1 MYCISLNEGHLRKHS
16 MLRMGAGVLVLVL
29 AFIISGCAVLKPAK
43 KSTQVQHLP
52 TPLPVAEPAEA
63 APAEPMAGLPQ
74 NWEEYRRLAA
84 LTMVERNP
92 DQTYTGIVPQP
103 LLGIPILRIDLNA
116 DGSIADIEVE
126 RHPKPANARETT
138 RLAIEAVRRAAPFA
152 SVAHLPP
159 PWQFREVFLFDGN
172 RRFKPQVLDKATD

>member
-1 MYCISLNEGHLRKHS
+1 MYCISLNEEHLRKHS
-16 MLRMGAGVLVLVL
+16 VLRMGGLVLVIVL
-29 AFIISGCAVLKPAK
+29 GFIISGCATIKPAQK
-43 KSTQVQHLP
+43 TTQAKHLP
-52 TPLPVAEPAEA
+52 SQLPVAEPVEV
-63 APAEPMAGLPQ
+63 APAEPIAGLPQ
-74 NWEEYRRLAA
+74 NWEEYRRMAA

-92 DQTYTGIVPQP
+92 DVTYTGVVTQP

-159 PWQFREVFLFDGN
+159 PWQFREVFLFDDN
-172 RRFKPQVLDKATD
+172 WRFKPQVLDKVAD